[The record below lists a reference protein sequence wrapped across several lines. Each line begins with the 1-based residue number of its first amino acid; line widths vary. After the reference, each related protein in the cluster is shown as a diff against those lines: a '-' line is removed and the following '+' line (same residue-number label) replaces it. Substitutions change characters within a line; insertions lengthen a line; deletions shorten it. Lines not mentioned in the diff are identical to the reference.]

1 MKFHESA
8 ILFLILF
15 SVVGSVFLKTFW
27 VHRLLVY
34 HWNALWPLSLINKNL
49 GMVSYW
55 GKQYYFIVKSLF
67 SNWGPFHVFRVIKFS
82 SFSGPSS
89 HSEDLLVCENNSWWI
104 YFCRKP
110 LVCANRFYFLRNCY
124 FHFYKHALLSTN
136 AWKQTEFS
144 G

>member
-49 GMVSYW
+49 GWCHIEGSS
-55 GKQYYFIVKSLF
+55 ITSLWNHF
-67 SNWGPFHVFRVIKFS
+67 FQIEDLSMCSELSN
-82 SFSGPSS
+82 FSGPSS